1 MNLWISL
8 TAPSK
13 KVANPEQNDDY
24 EQSVTNPD
32 DFSDEEYLDEGEAD
46 YPASKNTDYR
56 LNRFYKFRPNFDYP
70 LKLK

>member
-1 MNLWISL
+1 MNFRISL

-32 DFSDEEYLDEGEAD
+32 DFSDEEYLDEGAAD